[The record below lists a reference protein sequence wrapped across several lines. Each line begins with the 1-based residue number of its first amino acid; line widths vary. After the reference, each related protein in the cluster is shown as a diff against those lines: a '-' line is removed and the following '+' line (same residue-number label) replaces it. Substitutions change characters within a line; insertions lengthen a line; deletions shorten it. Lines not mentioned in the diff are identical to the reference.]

1 MKNEIDIKLIEA
13 NSEDKNILEN
23 LFQYYLHDLS
33 EYTENLGLESDG
45 RFDIT
50 DIELFITQDNLL
62 PIKILLNNEIIG
74 FIFLIKGKTVDYVIN
89 DMFILRKFRSK
100 GLGKVVTK
108 IIFDQYKGSYVV
120 MQLVNNKPA
129 ITFWHAIYHNSQ
141 IEYEENEMV
150 SGEDLCLIQKFKV

>member
-108 IIFDQYKGSYVV
+108 IIFDQYKGSYAV

-129 ITFWHAIYHNSQ
+129 ITFWHTIYHNSQ